1 MKKISLG
8 CGLISIGRKWAT
20 HNEPL
25 NEKES
30 HDFLKEACRLGI
42 NLFDT
47 APSYGNSEFKLGNFL
62 SNLESTSRDEIKIAT
77 KFGEHWDSKSN
88 QPYVDHSF
96 DACRKSI
103 DNSIKLLNKI
113 DILQLHKASPE
124 LLQGKDFRK
133 IIAYA
138 QSKRIAEFG
147 VSVTD
152 FKSTAIAC
160 SLEAINWIQIPFNV
174 DWLDQEKSLDY
185 AISKDKKIIIN
196 RPFNSGKLLGKDKKV
211 EDVINRSLNL
221 VLEKDFSGYILTGTR
236 NIDHLTQNIALFNK
250 LVNKYE

>member
-1 MKKISLG
+1 MKKILLG

-20 HNEPL
+20 HNATFNQYEAT
-25 NEKES
+25 N
-30 HDFLKEACRLGI
+30 FLAEAYKLG
-42 NLFDT
+42 LRFFDT
-47 APSYGNSEFKLGNFL
+47 APSYGDSEFKLGNFL
-62 SNLESTSRDEIKIAT
+62 SNSESTSRDGIKIAT

-124 LLQGKDFRK
+124 VLQSKEFRK
-133 IIAYA
+133 TIAYA

-152 FKSTAIAC
+152 FESTTVAC
-160 SLEAINWIQIPFNV
+160 SLEVIDWIQIPFNV
-174 DWLDQEKSLDY
+174 DWLDQERALDF
-185 AISKDKKIIIN
+185 AISKGKKIIIN
-196 RPFNSGKLLGKDKKV
+196 RPFNSGKLLRKDEKI
-211 EDVINRSLNL
+211 EDVINQSFNL
-221 VLEKDFSGYILTGTR
+221 ILEKDFSGYILTGTR